1 MCFNASRFVQLA
13 TAISAAAGLG
23 ICGVR
28 ADEKKGEPAESLG
41 SRSGNVT
48 TNSSSFKPKQ
58 NGLKQLEQDLFRP
71 FETLAP
77 KGSLDGAF
85 VPSMPAP
92 QPAAPSV
99 QSKRANELLER
110 RRDWVFETPEEILA
124 GPSSD
129 DKLNRRDQEKESDY
143 KLKLSPLERFYDRLY
158 NKEKKGPTQKGNK
171 RGELSDSRKSGI
183 LSDDSEA
190 DDDADLPLGIR
201 ETQREMKKLL
211 APKDRKEDSSTEPG
225 RGGFSDIFGLGKNT
239 RSHEEIEMQKERM
252 DRYKE
257 LVGLPVAPR
266 QETDPLKQF
275 RDMVGISPKG
285 PGLSPT
291 MNTLGG
297 LPQQNIFGAQ
307 SGSAA
312 VTPNASLLP
321 EGAIIHTTPSLA
333 PALPKIE
340 PPKTLP
346 PPVTF
351 GAPRRAF

>member
-1 MCFNASRFVQLA
+1 
-13 TAISAAAGLG
+13 
-23 ICGVR
+23 
-28 ADEKKGEPAESLG
+28 
-41 SRSGNVT
+41 
-48 TNSSSFKPKQ
+48 
-58 NGLKQLEQDLFRP
+58 
-71 FETLAP
+71 
-77 KGSLDGAF
+77 
-85 VPSMPAP
+85 MPAP
-92 QPAAPSV
+92 QPAPPSI
-99 QSKRANELLER
+99 QSKRAKELLER

-129 DKLNRRDQEKESDY
+129 DNISRRDQEKEGDD

-158 NKEKKGPTQKGNK
+158 NKEKKGPAQKGNK
-171 RGELSDSRKSGI
+171 RDQLSDLRKSGI

-211 APKDRKEDSSTEPG
+211 APKDRKEDSSTEPS

-239 RSHEEIEMQKERM
+239 RSREEIEMQKERM

-257 LVGLPVAPR
+257 LVGLPVTPR

-275 RDMVGISPKG
+275 RDLVGISHRS
-285 PGLSPT
+285 PGLFPK
-291 MNTLGG
+291 MDTLGG
-297 LPQQNIFGAQ
+297 LPQQNTFGVQ
-307 SGSAA
+307 SGSTAL
-312 VTPNASLLP
+312 TPNASLLP

-340 PPKTLP
+340 PPKSLP
-346 PPVTF
+346 PPVIF

>member
-1 MCFNASRFVQLA
+1 MCFNASRFILLA
-13 TAISAAAGLG
+13 AAVSAAAELG

-28 ADEKKGEPAESLG
+28 ADEKKPETESLG
-41 SRSGNVT
+41 SRSGNVI

-58 NGLKQLEQDLFRP
+58 NGLRQLEQDLFRP

-99 QSKRANELLER
+99 QSKRAKELLER
-110 RRDWVFETPEEILA
+110 RRDWVFETPDEILA
-124 GPSSD
+124 GVSSD
-129 DKLNRRDQEKESDY
+129 DKSNRRDQDKEGDD

-158 NKEKKGPTQKGNK
+158 NKEKKGPTQKGHK
-171 RGELSDSRKSGI
+171 RDLLSDSRKSGL

-190 DDDADLPLGIR
+190 DDDADLPFGIR

-211 APKDRKEDSSTEPG
+211 VPRDRKEDSSTEPS
-225 RGGFSDIFGLGKNT
+225 RSGFSDIFGLGKNT
-239 RSHEEIEMQKERM
+239 RSREEIEMQKQRM

-257 LVGLPVAPR
+257 LVGLPVTPR

-275 RDMVGISPKG
+275 RDLVGISRRS
-285 PGLSPT
+285 PGLFPT
-291 MNTLGG
+291 MDTLRG
-297 LPQQNIFGAQ
+297 LPQQNIFGVQ
-307 SGSAA
+307 SGSTALM
-312 VTPNASLLP
+312 PNTSLLP
-321 EGAIIHTTPSLA
+321 EGATIHTTPSLA